1 MQALENEKVVLFSKH
16 SGSQELFEFVIVRT
30 NAKLIFQP
38 LLSCTQY
45 IHEGSGLRFLVL

>member
-16 SGSQELFEFVIVRT
+16 SGSQELSEFVIVRN

-38 LLSCTQY
+38 LLSCT
-45 IHEGSGLRFLVL
+45 